1 MQYRQMGT
9 SGLKVSPICLGALM
23 FGEETSSA
31 TARRIVAMARDAGI
45 NFIDTAD
52 MYVLGESERE
62 VGRLIKKDRDQWVL
76 ASKVG
81 HRGGPLPHHQGLSR
95 KWMMRAI
102 DASLDRLQ
110 TDYLDIWYLHTV
122 DYGTPLEES
131 ISAIGDVI
139 RAGKARYWGFSNF
152 PGWMIGEIMRVADK
166 LGVPRPVIDQ
176 PYYNALNRMIEY
188 DHLPAAEYFGYGVA
202 PYAPLSR
209 GLLTGK
215 YLPHEPPPKGSR
227 AARGNERILSNDYR
241 VESMKVAQ
249 VIKEHAQA
257 RGMTAITFAILW
269 LLNNRMITSIIAGP
283 RTVAHWQGYLDA
295 LDYTFTAED
304 EVLLESLVPAG
315 HSSTHGYIHPTYPPL
330 GRKPLTG

>member
-1 MQYRQMGT
+1 MQYRQVGS

-23 FGEETSSA
+23 FGDEASTT
-31 TARRIVAMARDAGI
+31 TARRIVDMARDRGV

-62 VGRLIKKDRDQWVL
+62 VGKLIKRDRDQWVL

-81 HRGGPLPHHQGLSR
+81 HRGGPLEHHKGLSR

-122 DYGTPLEES
+122 DYSVSLEES
-131 ISAIGDVI
+131 IGVVGDVI

-152 PGWMIGEIMRVADK
+152 PGWMIGEIMRVADA

-188 DHLPAAEYFGYGVA
+188 DNLPAAEFYGHGVA

-209 GLLTGK
+209 GILTGK
-215 YLPHEPPPKGSR
+215 YLPGEPPPKGSR
-227 AARGNERILSNDYR
+227 AARGNRRMLDNDYR
-241 VESMKVAQ
+241 IGSMEIAQ
-249 VIKEHAQA
+249 VIKTHAET
-257 RGMTAITFAILW
+257 RGMSTATFAVLW
-269 LLNNRMITSIIAGP
+269 LLNNRMISSIVAGP
-283 RTVAHWQGYLDA
+283 RTVEHWQGYLDA
-295 LDYTFTAED
+295 LDHRFTAED
-304 EVLLESLVPAG
+304 EALLDSLVPPG
-315 HSSTHGYIHPTYPPL
+315 HASTHGYIHPNYPPL
-330 GRKPLTG
+330 GRKPLIG

>member
-1 MQYRQMGT
+1 
-9 SGLKVSPICLGALM
+9 M

-102 DASLDRLQ
+102 DASLERLQ

-131 ISAIGDVI
+131 IGAIGDVI

-257 RGMTAITFAILW
+257 RGMTPITFAILW